1 MTLPWA
7 VEPEERS
14 EPVAQRKP
22 APSKPVVPAAAD
34 PPVAEPPTAAVV
46 VVVVVVLLSLPQA
59 ASSSTPDASSA
70 LRLARRMI
78 VTPYPPSGSS
88 PSPPSGS
95 SLSDVGRPRRTRHSR
110 RLYSTFGT
118 LGGPRER

>member
-34 PPVAEPPTAAVV
+34 PPVAEPPTEAVV

-70 LRLARRMI
+70 LRPARRMI
-78 VTPYPPSGSS
+78 VTPY
-88 PSPPSGS
+88 PPSGS
-95 SLSDVGRPRRTRHSR
+95 SLSDVGRPRRTWHTR
-110 RLYSTFGT
+110 RLNSTFGT
-118 LGGPRER
+118 LGGPRERNPHGG